1 MKREAE
7 NAYQEHDA
15 EINDL
20 KHDTYRQV
28 GHGLYDKLTLEDVN
42 NTLKKT
48 WRSRLTKK
56 AIRYFTMFMPK
67 KLTSPH

>member
-1 MKREAE
+1 MLADDETGSR

-42 NTLKKT
+42 NTLKT
-48 WRSRLTKK
+48 WRSR
-56 AIRYFTMFMPK
+56 
-67 KLTSPH
+67 

>member
-42 NTLKKT
+42 NTLKNLAQ
-48 WRSRLTKK
+48 SFDKK

-67 KLTSPH
+67 KRTSPH